1 MKTTTLNFLLSIK
14 KMEYKL
20 KIYKMTLTVDE
31 LWLEAIQNLINV
43 DIYPPETMIVNSLEE
58 INAG

>member
-1 MKTTTLNFLLSIK
+1 M
-14 KMEYKL
+14 

-31 LWLEAIQNLINV
+31 LWLEAIKNLIDV

-58 INAG
+58 LND

>member
-1 MKTTTLNFLLSIK
+1 
-14 KMEYKL
+14 
-20 KIYKMTLTVDE
+20 MTLTVDE

-43 DIYPPETMIVNSLEE
+43 DIYTPETMIVNSLEE